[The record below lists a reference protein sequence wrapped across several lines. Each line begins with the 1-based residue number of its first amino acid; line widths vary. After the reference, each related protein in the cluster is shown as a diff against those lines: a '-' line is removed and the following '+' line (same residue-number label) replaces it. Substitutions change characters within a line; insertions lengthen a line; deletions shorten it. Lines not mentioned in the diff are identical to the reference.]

1 MTFVSGCTSTYCFI
15 QSKIVCTLTLLLPQ
29 CSIIGMISKRL
40 NSLSGYSVLYFSSS
54 FRYLDFSLLFGQFKI
69 KQNTVV
75 LYCFSASPWQTILNA
90 EQHFLNKVTL
100 SLLAGSYD
108 VADIALHHNALNDIP
123 FFGNLLML

>member
-1 MTFVSGCTSTYCFI
+1 MFYHRDDFKALKFPIRI
-15 QSKIVCTLTLLLPQ
+15 QRPVLFKQFP
-29 CSIIGMISKRL
+29 ISRFQL
-40 NSLSGYSVLYFSSS
+40 A
-54 FRYLDFSLLFGQFKI
+54 FGQFKI

-75 LYCFSASPWQTILNA
+75 LYRFSASPWQTILNA